1 MIETN
6 LSFAKLL
13 YCYNNLKKFRNQFD
27 LVSFG
32 KHLGY
37 LEAGLVT
44 YGYLETVKINN
55 ESEIKREILPAKKWW
70 KKPKQET
77 YEEAIIRM
85 TQKMFKENN
94 INYE

>member
-1 MIETN
+1 MTETN
-6 LSFAKLL
+6 LTFTKLL

-27 LVSFG
+27 LISFG

-44 YGYLETVKINN
+44 YGYLEIEMINN
-55 ESEIKREILPAKKWW
+55 TSEVKREIIPAKKWW
-70 KKPKQET
+70 KRSKKET

-85 TQKMFKENN
+85 TQKMFKEND
-94 INYE
+94 IKYE